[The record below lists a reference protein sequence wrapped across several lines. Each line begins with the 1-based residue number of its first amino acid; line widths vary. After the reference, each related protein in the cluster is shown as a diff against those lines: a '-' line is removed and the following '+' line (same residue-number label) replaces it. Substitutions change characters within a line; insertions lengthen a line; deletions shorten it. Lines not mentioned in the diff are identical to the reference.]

1 VSGLVNV
8 PASAL
13 KPLQLS
19 PLRVPVSRVTVALDT
34 SMPAPPSV
42 PLPSVNVTGDP
53 SEYAEPRLIVCP
65 AGAVVS
71 SEIVMLSVASF
82 DALSVAV
89 TVRAPGAAAPALHV
103 SSAPL
108 VDQPVMPERS
118 GYVTLRTA
126 VSASELVDWSRKLPL
141 PVLRK

>member
-1 VSGLVNV
+1 
-8 PASAL
+8 
-13 KPLQLS
+13 
-19 PLRVPVSRVTVALDT
+19 
-34 SMPAPPSV
+34 
-42 PLPSVNVTGDP
+42 
-53 SEYAEPRLIVCP
+53 
-65 AGAVVS
+65 
-71 SEIVMLSVASF
+71 MLSVPSF

-89 TVRAPGAAAPALHV
+89 TVRAPGAAAPELHV

-108 VDQPVMPERS
+108 VDQPDTPERS